1 MKGTNIMVDI
11 QHEIARLLN
20 FAEQELLIT
29 PEDVVYSANRLLDVL
44 AVESYRPEKIKETLE
59 TPTPILL
66 NMLDYAAGKGLI
78 ENTANERDRFDTRI
92 MDCVMPRPSEVVHR
106 FWSLYRNSPKEAT
119 DGYYRMNIASN
130 YIRKARIDK
139 NIAWKTATEYGDLD
153 VTINLSK
160 PEKDPRDI
168 AKAKRMKS
176 SAYPKCLLCR
186 ENEGYAGRV
195 NYPARETHRLIPLDF
210 GGHEWFLQYSPYT
223 YYNEHCIILNG
234 EHIPMKISRET
245 FENLITFL
253 RFFPHYFAGSNA
265 DLPIV
270 GGSILS
276 HDHYQ
281 GGRCTFAMERAPVE
295 KAYAFAD
302 FPAVKAGR
310 VKWPMSALRLTSED
324 PKQLVA
330 LAEKILAAWRTY
342 SDASAEVLAET
353 DGTPHNTITPIARKR
368 GSAFEFDLVLRNNRT
383 TAEHPLG
390 LFHPHAEVHHIKK
403 ENIGLIEVL
412 GLAILPARLKDE
424 MLQVRAELLKGTED
438 ISGIEAIAKHAD
450 WYKKVKESHADIS
463 ALSVGGILKDEIGH
477 VFLEVLTHA
486 GVFKRDAAGMA
497 AFDRFIGSVQ

>member
-1 MKGTNIMVDI
+1 MVDI

-281 GGRCTFAMERAPVE
+281 GGRCTFAMERASVE

-463 ALSVGGILKDEIGH
+463 ALSVWGILKDEIGH

>member
-281 GGRCTFAMERAPVE
+281 GGRCTFAMERASVE

>member
-1 MKGTNIMVDI
+1 MVDI

-160 PEKDPRDI
+160 PEKDPSDI

-281 GGRCTFAMERAPVE
+281 GGRCTFAMERASVE